1 MLFFSK
7 EVVNTILKEAQQEL
21 SRVEDA
27 LLALHDQGYGM
38 CSEEFLSLM
47 NYRRELKDSIDD
59 LDKKFKR
66 LGLIEEIL
74 KK

>member
-7 EVVNTILKEAQQEL
+7 EVVNTILKEAHQEL

-27 LLALHDQGYGM
+27 LLALHDQGYSM
-38 CSEEFLSLM
+38 CSDEFVSLM
-47 NYRRELKDSIDD
+47 GYRREMKDSIDA
-59 LDKKFKR
+59 LEKKFKR
-66 LGLIEEIL
+66 LGLIEKIL

>member
-1 MLFFSK
+1 MLLFSK
-7 EVVNTILKEAQQEL
+7 EVVSTLLKEAQQEL

-27 LLALHDQGYGM
+27 LLALHDRGYGM

-47 NYRRELKDSIDD
+47 GYRRELKDSIDD
-59 LDKKFKR
+59 LEKKFKS
-66 LGLIEEIL
+66 LGLLEEIL

>member
-1 MLFFSK
+1 MLLFSK
-7 EVVNTILKEAQQEL
+7 EVVNTLLKEAQQEL

-27 LLALHDQGYGM
+27 LLALHDRGYGM
-38 CSEEFLSLM
+38 CSDEFVSLVG
-47 NYRRELKDSIDD
+47 YRRDVEDSIDD
-59 LDKKFKR
+59 LEKKFKR

>member
-1 MLFFSK
+1 MLLFSK
-7 EVVNTILKEAQQEL
+7 EVVNTLLKEAHQEL

-27 LLALHDQGYGM
+27 LLALHDRGYGM
-38 CSEEFLSLM
+38 CSDEFVSLM
-47 NYRRELKDSIDD
+47 GYRREMKNSIDD
-59 LDKKFKR
+59 LENKFKR

>member
-1 MLFFSK
+1 MLLFSK
-7 EVVNTILKEAQQEL
+7 EVVNTLLKEAQQEL

-27 LLALHDQGYGM
+27 LLALHDRGYGM
-38 CSEEFLSLM
+38 CSDEFLSLVK
-47 NYRRELKDSIDD
+47 YRREVEDYIDD
-59 LDKKFKR
+59 LEKKFKR

>member
-1 MLFFSK
+1 MLLFSK
-7 EVVNTILKEAQQEL
+7 EVVSTILKEAQQEL

-27 LLALHDQGYGM
+27 LLALHDRGYGM

-47 NYRRELKDSIDD
+47 GYRRELKDSIDD
-59 LDKKFKR
+59 LEKKFKS
-66 LGLIEEIL
+66 LGLLEEIL

>member
-1 MLFFSK
+1 MLLFSK
-7 EVVNTILKEAQQEL
+7 EVVNTLLKEAHQEL
-21 SRVEDA
+21 TRVEDA
-27 LLALHDQGYGM
+27 LLALHDKGYSM
-38 CSEEFLSLM
+38 CSEEFVSLM

-59 LDKKFKR
+59 LEKKFKR